1 MIHPRPPGW
10 PWPDRQTTLATIDSF
25 DRAAVN
31 HPPRRA
37 MPWPGVH
44 AHERNIWIHIV
55 AFCDQSP
62 SLRMHC
68 YKMNCRPSKS
78 IN

>member
-1 MIHPRPPGW
+1 
-10 PWPDRQTTLATIDSF
+10 
-25 DRAAVN
+25 
-31 HPPRRA
+31 